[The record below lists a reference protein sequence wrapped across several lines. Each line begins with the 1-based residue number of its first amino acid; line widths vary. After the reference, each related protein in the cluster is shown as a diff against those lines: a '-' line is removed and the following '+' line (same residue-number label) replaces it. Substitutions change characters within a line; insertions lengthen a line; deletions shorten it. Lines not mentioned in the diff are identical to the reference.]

1 MSRLPDKLEDIIGPV
16 ITAMGYE
23 FVGAEFTKSSK
34 NSVLV
39 VYIDS
44 EDGIQLEDC
53 TRVSH
58 QISGVLDVE
67 DPIPG
72 HYSLE
77 VSSPGMD
84 RLLFKAEHFERFAGH
99 RARVK
104 LYAPQDGRKKFTG
117 ELLGLE
123 GQDVLLSV
131 DGETCRLPVN
141 AIEKARLVP
150 EFQSA
155 GRRH

>member
-1 MSRLPDKLEDIIGPV
+1 MSRLPDKLEGIIEPV

-23 FVGAEFTKSSK
+23 FVGAEFNKSSN

-44 EDGIQLEDC
+44 EAGIQLEDC

-84 RLLFKAEHFERFAGH
+84 RLLFKAEHFQRFAGH
-99 RARVK
+99 RARIK

-117 ELLGLE
+117 ELLGLD

-131 DGETCRLPVN
+131 DSETYRLPVN

>member
-1 MSRLPDKLEDIIGPV
+1 MSRLPDKLEGIIEPV

-23 FVGAEFTKSSK
+23 FVGAEFNKSSN
-34 NSVLV
+34 NSVLI

-44 EDGIQLEDC
+44 EAGILVEDC
-53 TRVSH
+53 SRVSH

-72 HYSLE
+72 NYSLE
-77 VSSPGMD
+77 ISSPGMD
-84 RLLFKAEHFERFAGH
+84 RLLFKAEHFQRFAGH
-99 RARVK
+99 RARIK
-104 LYAPQDGRKKFTG
+104 LFAPQDGRKKFTG
-117 ELLGLE
+117 ELLGLD

-131 DGETCRLPVN
+131 DSETYRLPVN

-150 EFQSA
+150 DFQSA
-155 GRRH
+155 SQRH

>member
-1 MSRLPDKLEDIIGPV
+1 MSRLPDKLEGIIEPV

-23 FVGAEFTKSSK
+23 YVGAEINKSSN

-67 DPIPG
+67 DPIAG
-72 HYSLE
+72 NYSLE
-77 VSSPGMD
+77 ISSPGMD
-84 RLLFKAEHFERFAGH
+84 RLLFKAEHFQRFAGH
-99 RARVK
+99 RARIR

-117 ELLGLE
+117 ELVGLD

-131 DGETCRLPVN
+131 DSETYRLPVN

-150 EFQSA
+150 EFQST

>member
-1 MSRLPDKLEDIIGPV
+1 MSRLPDKLEDIIEPV
-16 ITAMGYE
+16 IIAMGYE

-44 EDGIQLEDC
+44 KDGIQLEDC

-67 DPIPG
+67 DLIPG
-72 HYSLE
+72 NYSLE
-77 VSSPGMD
+77 ISSPGMD
-84 RLLFKAEHFERFAGH
+84 RLLFKAEHFQQFAGH
-99 RARVK
+99 RARVR

-131 DGETCRLPVN
+131 DGETYRLPVN

>member
-1 MSRLPDKLEDIIGPV
+1 MSRLPDKLEGIIEPV

-23 FVGAEFTKSSK
+23 YVGAEFNKISK

-84 RLLFKAEHFERFAGH
+84 RLLFKAEHFQRFAGH
-99 RARVK
+99 RARIK

-117 ELLGLE
+117 ELLGLD

-131 DGETCRLPVN
+131 DSETYRLPVN

>member
-1 MSRLPDKLEDIIGPV
+1 MSRLPDKLEGIIEPV

-23 FVGAEFTKSSK
+23 YVGAEFTKSSK

-44 EDGIQLEDC
+44 GNGIQLEDC

-72 HYSLE
+72 NY
-77 VSSPGMD
+77 
-84 RLLFKAEHFERFAGH
+84 
-99 RARVK
+99 
-104 LYAPQDGRKKFTG
+104 
-117 ELLGLE
+117 
-123 GQDVLLSV
+123 
-131 DGETCRLPVN
+131 
-141 AIEKARLVP
+141 
-150 EFQSA
+150 
-155 GRRH
+155 

>member
-1 MSRLPDKLEDIIGPV
+1 
-16 ITAMGYE
+16 
-23 FVGAEFTKSSK
+23 
-34 NSVLV
+34 
-39 VYIDS
+39 
-44 EDGIQLEDC
+44 
-53 TRVSH
+53 
-58 QISGVLDVE
+58 
-67 DPIPG
+67 
-72 HYSLE
+72 
-77 VSSPGMD
+77 MD
-84 RLLFKAEHFERFAGH
+84 RLLFKAEHFQQFAGH
-99 RARVK
+99 RARVR

-131 DGETCRLPVN
+131 DGETYRLPVN

>member
-1 MSRLPDKLEDIIGPV
+1 MSRLPDKLEGIIEPV

-23 FVGAEFTKSSK
+23 YVGAEFTKSSK

-44 EDGIQLEDC
+44 RDGIQLEDC

-72 HYSLE
+72 NYSLE
-77 VSSPGMD
+77 ISSPGMD
-84 RLLFKAEHFERFAGH
+84 RLLFKAEHFQQFAGH
-99 RARVK
+99 RARVR

-131 DGETCRLPVN
+131 DGETYRLPVN

>member
-1 MSRLPDKLEDIIGPV
+1 MSRLPDKLEGIIEPV

-23 FVGAEFTKSSK
+23 FVGAEFNKSSK
-34 NSVLV
+34 NSVLRI
-39 VYIDS
+39 YIDN
-44 EDGIQLEDC
+44 EDGIQLDDC
-53 TRVSH
+53 SRVSH
-58 QISGVLDVE
+58 QVSGVLDVE

-72 HYSLE
+72 HYTLE
-77 VSSPGMD
+77 ISSPGLD
-84 RLLFKAEHFERFAGH
+84 RLLFRAEHFQRFSGH
-99 RARVK
+99 KAHIR

-117 ELLGLE
+117 ELLGMD

-131 DGETCRLPVN
+131 DSEVYRLPLN

-150 EFQSA
+150 EFEST